1 MFKHTIKS
9 FAEINEPNRL
19 SHNFNF
25 SMGCNPEDAVALS
38 IDFTVIGE
46 TEPSEKQYSVI
57 VKMGE
62 VEPVLV
68 TTLYSHEP
76 IVIQD
81 LLKMFVQQLLL
92 GVISPESDVQ
102 VKEIIPQ
109 LAHVY
114 QQLTGK
120 QVTIDN
126 ISIEALISG
135 KRSIR
140 YQGLS
145 VSVTR
150 CRHFG
155 YADYF
160 TIISYSG
167 SPEPVGEAYI
177 DLTGHIKLRQSSRP
191 SPVVMEEVIGLLD
204 HYLNLQ

>member
-62 VEPVLV
+62 VKPVLV

-126 ISIEALISG
+126 ISIEAPISG